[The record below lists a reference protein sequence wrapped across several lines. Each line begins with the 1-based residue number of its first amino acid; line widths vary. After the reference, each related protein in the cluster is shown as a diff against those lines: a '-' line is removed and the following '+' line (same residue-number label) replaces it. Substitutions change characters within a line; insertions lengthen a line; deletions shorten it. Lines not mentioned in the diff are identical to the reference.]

1 MREDINACLEK
12 FNIKTF
18 GNKKNIE
25 RAESMLW
32 PDEKVLYIT
41 PANAVIY
48 SVNVRKKDKLPG
60 IFTVTD
66 RRILFSF
73 KAGFTEM
80 DESFGLEEVEAVN
93 SSGNGMTGGHITVHT
108 KVKTIDVS
116 VTSKK
121 EILKEI
127 QNLITVAV
135 NARKNNAE
143 IFPSDSREDD
153 SLEQLE
159 KLHNFLERGII
170 TKEEFEIKKRQLL
183 GL

>member
-48 SVNVRKKDKLPG
+48 SVNVR